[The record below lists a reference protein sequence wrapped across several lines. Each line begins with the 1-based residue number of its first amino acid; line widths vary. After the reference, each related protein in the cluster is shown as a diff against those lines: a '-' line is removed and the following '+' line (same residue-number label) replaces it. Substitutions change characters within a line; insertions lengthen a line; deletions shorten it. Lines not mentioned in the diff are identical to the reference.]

1 MARTAAKKKQPEP
14 KNITQ
19 SCNESQMQ
27 IVLFQGQSSSGTST
41 VQPEPV
47 RSNQP
52 VEPPITEASE
62 SMPMEEDDSSDED
75 KNDCDIDIE
84 HDPGLRSPISSYA
97 VNDQDSVRRAYIAMG
112 PCQPKMKKEDFPQHE
127 CGGMCRFL
135 PSWFQEFKWIEYSVD
150 KDAAFCFVCYL
161 FKDSCR
167 YAGGD
172 AFVDGGFRNWNIKSR
187 IRRHVGA
194 IDSAHNEAEEKYNM
208 FIRPKASIRESV
220 ASNTTQYKADYLAR
234 LTWSLKCI
242 RFLLRQGLA
251 FRGHDE
257 TWDSNNAGNFRELL
271 SWLAGN
277 FEEVNRVVLGNA
289 PQNCQLIDHKIQK
302 QLIASCAHET
312 TKFILKELG
321 DECFAILADES
332 SDGYQQEQ
340 LALCLRFVNKKG
352 EPVERFLG
360 LVHVEDTTS
369 LTLKEAIQSLLIK
382 YQLPLS
388 KVRGQGYDGASNMK
402 GHVNGLKKLIMD
414 ESPSAYYVHCFAHQL
429 QLTLVAVA
437 KENTDCH
444 WFFGQLAYLLNVLGM
459 SCKKIRMLRVAQAE
473 YMIEAL
479 KLGEI
484 EIGQGQN
491 QEMGLARPGDTRWG
505 SHYRTVMHV
514 MALYPSIRKVLFKI
528 GNESNGAE
536 ANGAQTMLTVFK
548 SFEFVFL
555 LHLMNEIFGYT
566 NDLCNALQ
574 KREQDIVNAMDLL
587 EFTKVEL
594 KVLREDDGWE
604 KFLKKVT
611 SFCERH
617 KVKVVDMNGK
627 YVPMQRSKQFYRGA
641 INYHRFHA
649 DMYLG
654 IIDRQVQELHNRFDE
669 VNTELLRCMASFN
682 PANSFHAFNVENLV
696 KLARF
701 YPHDFEFEEINQLSF
716 QLNRYIDD
724 VRKDGKFKN
733 LRSLA
738 ELSMMLVKTDK
749 ISRYDIVYK
758 LLKLVLV
765 LPVATAGVERVF
777 SIMNLIKNKRR
788 SKMGQNYLNGCLVT
802 FIERE
807 FFLQANDGDIIS
819 YFQNMKDRRVIL

>member
-1 MARTAAKKKQPEP
+1 
-14 KNITQ
+14 
-19 SCNESQMQ
+19 
-27 IVLFQGQSSSGTST
+27 
-41 VQPEPV
+41 
-47 RSNQP
+47 
-52 VEPPITEASE
+52 
-62 SMPMEEDDSSDED
+62 
-75 KNDCDIDIE
+75 
-84 HDPGLRSPISSYA
+84 
-97 VNDQDSVRRAYIAMG
+97 
-112 PCQPKMKKEDFPQHE
+112 
-127 CGGMCRFL
+127 
-135 PSWFQEFKWIEYSVD
+135 
-150 KDAAFCFVCYL
+150 
-161 FKDSCR
+161 
-167 YAGGD
+167 
-172 AFVDGGFRNWNIKSR
+172 
-187 IRRHVGA
+187 
-194 IDSAHNEAEEKYNM
+194 
-208 FIRPKASIRESV
+208 
-220 ASNTTQYKADYLAR
+220 
-234 LTWSLKCI
+234 
-242 RFLLRQGLA
+242 
-251 FRGHDE
+251 
-257 TWDSNNAGNFRELL
+257 
-271 SWLAGN
+271 
-277 FEEVNRVVLGNA
+277 
-289 PQNCQLIDHKIQK
+289 
-302 QLIASCAHET
+302 
-312 TKFILKELG
+312 
-321 DECFAILADES
+321 
-332 SDGYQQEQ
+332 
-340 LALCLRFVNKKG
+340 
-352 EPVERFLG
+352 
-360 LVHVEDTTS
+360 
-369 LTLKEAIQSLLIK
+369 
-382 YQLPLS
+382 
-388 KVRGQGYDGASNMK
+388 
-402 GHVNGLKKLIMD
+402 
-414 ESPSAYYVHCFAHQL
+414 
-429 QLTLVAVA
+429 
-437 KENTDCH
+437 
-444 WFFGQLAYLLNVLGM
+444 
-459 SCKKIRMLRVAQAE
+459 
-473 YMIEAL
+473 MIEAL
-479 KLGEI
+479 KLGEF